1 MSNLKTNNQNQVLR
15 CYNCETEI
23 VDLQLKSC
31 PNCGIILAPN
41 SYVKWRNSFAVCL
54 CLLCLIPILIVI
66 AISVSYR

>member
-1 MSNLKTNNQNQVLR
+1 MSNLKTNNQNKAFR

-23 VDLQLKSC
+23 EDLQLKKC

-41 SYVKWRNSFAVCL
+41 NYVHWRNSFSICL

-66 AISVSYR
+66 AISIPFS